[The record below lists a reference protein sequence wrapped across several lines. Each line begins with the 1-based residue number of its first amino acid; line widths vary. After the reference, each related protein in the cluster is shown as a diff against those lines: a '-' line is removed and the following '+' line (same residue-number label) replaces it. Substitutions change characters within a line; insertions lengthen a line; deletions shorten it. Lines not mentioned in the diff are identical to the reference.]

1 MTEYMCSVCEY
12 TSPLREN
19 VNRHINRKT
28 SCGSGT
34 REIIENR
41 VEIKCEFCN
50 KKFASL
56 PNLKNHIKKTCKHK
70 EDILKQRIQQLEKE
84 LKQAKTIT
92 NNNIDN
98 STNTTNYI
106 IVINNYEDT
115 SLDKLTDKAYNKII
129 KDTDEPYKM
138 IPKLIKQI
146 HFDPKTPENHNIY
159 LSNRGKNNKHL
170 QIYRNGHWEI
180 TDKNTEIDNLINDK
194 ETNISDWVAEKG
206 QKYPEAMEKFN
217 EYLDQKYDEDTA
229 KLVKDEVEL
238 LLYNGRHIIN
248 KPHN

>member
-1 MTEYMCSVCEY
+1 MTEYACSVCHYSSHLKEHII
-12 TSPLREN
+12 
-19 VNRHINRKT
+19 RHINRKR
-28 SCGSGT
+28 SCGSGIK
-34 REIIENR
+34 EIIEIPI
-41 VEIKCEFCN
+41 EIKCEFCN
-50 KKFASL
+50 KIFSSMTSL
-56 PNLKNHIKKTCKHK
+56 KYHTKHSCKHK
-70 EDILKQRIQQLEKE
+70 DDAKDKEIQRLKEE
-84 LKQAKTIT
+84 LKQAKSIT
-92 NNNIDN
+92 NNIDN

-129 KDTDEPYKM
+129 KDVDEPYKM

-159 LSNRGKNNKHL
+159 LSNRGKHNKHL

-206 QKYPEAMEKFN
+206 EKYPEAMEKFN
-217 EYLDQKYDEDTA
+217 EYLDQKYDDDTA

-238 LLYNGRHIIN
+238 LLYNGRHMI
-248 KPHN
+248 KQ